1 MLRNLSYNLYK
12 NSKAVSASIRFMSKE
27 RANKAIRPGNA
38 IVMDGEPFKVL
49 KMIQGKRGKGGG
61 FVR

>member
-1 MLRNLSYNLYK
+1 MFRNLSSNLYK
-12 NSKAVSASIRFMSKE
+12 NTKCIASSLRYMSKE

-38 IVMDGEPFKVL
+38 IVMDGEPYKVL